1 MEPRLCKEMEHV
13 QRRRI
18 DVLLGQHGMDL
29 TAMVGLVVEQGDQD
43 TIAAIGESATAGQ
56 GATGQGAIGDRAL

>member
-1 MEPRLCKEMEHV
+1 METDLGKEMDHV

-29 TAMVGLVVEQGDQD
+29 TAVVGLVVEQGDQD
-43 TIAAIGESATAGQ
+43 TIAAIGEAATAGQ
-56 GATGQGAIGDRAL
+56 GAIGNLAL